1 MAADRPPRLVVFA
14 GPNGSGKS
22 TMAEEI
28 RRIDRS
34 FPSLPVN
41 ADDIARERHMDP
53 YEAAI
58 EAEKR
63 RNEALERKE
72 SFVVE
77 TVLSIPAKIDFLKK
91 AKAFG
96 YIITLIFVTT
106 QDPLIN
112 IGRVAERVRMGGHS
126 VPREKTLNRY
136 KRSMKL
142 LPQALDVADTAV
154 VYDNS
159 FDQAVRIAKKTIEN
173 EVVIYPQQ
181 SPGRWSTERIRKLLG
196 VKTAVLQNQNSK

>member
-1 MAADRPPRLVVFA
+1 
-14 GPNGSGKS
+14 
-22 TMAEEI
+22 
-28 RRIDRS
+28 
-34 FPSLPVN
+34 
-41 ADDIARERHMDP
+41 MDP

-72 SFVVE
+72 SFVME

>member
-1 MAADRPPRLVVFA
+1 
-14 GPNGSGKS
+14 
-22 TMAEEI
+22 MAEEI
-28 RRIDRS
+28 RRIDKS
-34 FPSLPVN
+34 FPTLLVN
-41 ADDIARERHMDP
+41 ADDIAREHHMGS

-72 SFVVE
+72 SFVME
-77 TVLSIPAKIDFLKK
+77 TVLSVPAKIDFLKK
-91 AKAFG
+91 AKVSG
-96 YIITLIFVTT
+96 YIVTLIFVTT

-112 IGRVAERVRMGGHS
+112 VDRVTERVRIGGHN
-126 VPREKTLNRY
+126 VPREKTLSRY

-142 LPQALDVADTAV
+142 FPQALDIADTAII
-154 VYDNS
+154 YDNS

-181 SPGRWSTERIRKLLG
+181 SPGRWSAERIRKLLG
-196 VKTAVLQNQNSK
+196 VKIAILQNQNIK